1 MSTLIALLFLAAR
14 AGAHEVQPAIADLT
28 IEGATLRLDIRMAL
42 EAPLA
47 GIDLQGV
54 TDTDNASG
62 AERYDELRAMTPDAL
77 LSELED
83 AWPGLRDAITVKAGE
98 TAVQPEL
105 VGAEIGAIGNVEL
118 ARESLLRLTAALPDG
133 ESPVTLGWAPELG
146 AIVIR
151 QQGVDEGYTGL
162 LTDGSLTPPI
172 DRAGSAANG
181 SAIFSEYLMAGVAHI
196 IPLGLD
202 HILFVLGL
210 FFFALGW
217 GALLW
222 QVTAFTVAHTIT
234 LGMATLG
241 VFSVPSSWMWLV
253 EATIAL
259 SIAYVAIENLL
270 RPTMGWAR
278 PIVVFGFGLLHGF
291 GFASVLG
298 DFGLPQGQFL
308 SALLAFNIGVEVGQL
323 AVIVAAFLLLVLARL
338 ASDVARLEDEEAVVR
353 DFPVIYRAVS
363 LVGSIAIA
371 IVGVYWFFER
381 VGAF

>member
-1 MSTLIALLFLAAR
+1 
-14 AGAHEVQPAIADLT
+14 
-28 IEGATLRLDIRMAL
+28 
-42 EAPLA
+42 
-47 GIDLQGV
+47 
-54 TDTDNASG
+54 
-62 AERYDELRAMTPDAL
+62 
-77 LSELED
+77 
-83 AWPGLRDAITVKAGE
+83 
-98 TAVQPEL
+98 
-105 VGAEIGAIGNVEL
+105 
-118 ARESLLRLTAALPDG
+118 
-133 ESPVTLGWAPELG
+133 
-146 AIVIR
+146 
-151 QQGVDEGYTGL
+151 
-162 LTDGSLTPPI
+162 
-172 DRAGSAANG
+172 
-181 SAIFSEYLMAGVAHI
+181 
-196 IPLGLD
+196 
-202 HILFVLGL
+202 
-210 FFFALGW
+210 
-217 GALLW
+217 
-222 QVTAFTVAHTIT
+222 
-234 LGMATLG
+234 
-241 VFSVPSSWMWLV
+241 
-253 EATIAL
+253 L